1 MPQANALSAI
11 GRMSYTTHLLFYPGI
26 WALWTYVIAPKRAAD
41 AVAAAKAEFDSLSK
55 AKAVDPDLFSPFS
68 VIPYHN
74 IPELTYAFH
83 GINMRNYVNHAQINE
98 SNYVWKSYHNSFDH
112 GSKQNYKW
120 NWTRVE

>member
-74 IPELTYAFH
+74 NPELTYAFH
-83 GINMRNYVNHAQINE
+83 GINMRNYVNKNHLNTKD
-98 SNYVWKSYHNSFDH
+98 YVWNGYHHSFDH
-112 GSKQNYKW
+112 GDKKTYTY
-120 NWTRVE
+120 NWTAVQ